1 MKPLHL
7 LPVGDVDHEL
17 LQFLRVGL
25 EESLRIPCEILP
37 APLDPAGAFHP
48 ERQQYH
54 SSEILRRMQSIV
66 GDQCW
71 KLLGVS
77 DVDLYIPILTFVF
90 GEAQMPG
97 PCAVV
102 SAWRLRQE
110 FYSLPSDQGLLQQ
123 RLLKESIHEIGH
135 TCGLTHCDNYQCAMA
150 SSHAVE
156 WIDLKESSF
165 CPECTGRFAE
175 LVTTSSPVTPKRQ

>member
-7 LPVGDVDHEL
+7 LPVGKVDREL
-17 LQFLRVGL
+17 LQFLQVGL
-25 EESLRIPCEILP
+25 EQSLHIPCEILP
-37 APLDPAGAFHP
+37 TALDPAGAFHP
-48 ERQQYH
+48 ERRQYH
-54 SSEILRRMQSIV
+54 SSDILRRMQSFV
-66 GDQCW
+66 GDRCW

-90 GEAQMPG
+90 GEAQMSG
-97 PCAVV
+97 PCVVV

-110 FYSLPSDQGLLQQ
+110 FYSLLPDQDLLQQ

-156 WIDLKESSF
+156 WIDLKESSL
-165 CPECTGRFAE
+165 CPACAERFAE
-175 LVTTSSPVTPKRQ
+175 VVTTSPACGA